1 MKKDIFIDNNIA
13 KNFIKDFKDEGYSDD
28 FLKDLE
34 NGLRKSSVYKEPLA
48 RLVGIES
55 NSKKRIAGLNQ
66 GEIRVSDDF
75 DAPLPDEFWLA
86 GK

>member
-1 MKKDIFIDNNIA
+1 MTTMTVTVQDMQNRLPELLSQISMGKTIIIEKNKKPF
-13 KNFIKDFKDEGYSDD
+13 
-28 FLKDLE
+28 
-34 NGLRKSSVYKEPLA
+34 A
-48 RLVGIES
+48 RLVGIKK

-75 DAPLPDEFWLA
+75 DTPLPDEFWLA